1 MSDPPEKDVD
11 SHKRVLNK
19 YREGKAY
26 SLFDPACL
34 KEISYQKITEHSEYC
49 FLKAKCTH
57 SMKPSDSPHSTW
69 ICANKN
75 NGFIVSNYYVLLGLY
90 NQDR

>member
-19 YREGKAY
+19 YKEGKAY

-57 SMKPSDSPHSTW
+57 AMKTSDSPHSTW
-69 ICANKN
+69 LCANNN
-75 NGFIVSNYYVLLGLY
+75 NGFIVSAYYVLLGLY
-90 NQDR
+90 YQDR